1 MIFKDTPFFMNLDLQ
16 PSLSL
21 TNEPQIILANK
32 NYSAC
37 RLGAP
42 LLAEQGT
49 LKASEQHTGKRLVG
63 TFQGFSLKRAVTY
76 ERAARRCKSFPSV

>member
-21 TNEPQIILANK
+21 TNEPQISLANK

-42 LLAEQGT
+42 LLAETGN
-49 LKASEQHTGKRLVG
+49 SEG
-63 TFQGFSLKRAVTY
+63 
-76 ERAARRCKSFPSV
+76 E